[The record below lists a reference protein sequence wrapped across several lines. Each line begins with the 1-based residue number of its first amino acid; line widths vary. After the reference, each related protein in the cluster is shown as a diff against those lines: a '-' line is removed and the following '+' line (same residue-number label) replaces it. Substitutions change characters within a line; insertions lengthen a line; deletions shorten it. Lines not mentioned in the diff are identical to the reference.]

1 VIDLIFTP
9 LNLDV
14 LSTESDMDIEDIESI
29 LRIYVHEFERDLN
42 KLSKAL
48 ELNNMKQI
56 LDVTHKMRG
65 DSSTIA
71 LTELEALIVDF
82 EKNALT
88 ENFTLLHKQ
97 FSMLSSY
104 HAFLATW
111 IESLT

>member
-1 VIDLIFTP
+1 MIFSP

-14 LSTESDMDIEDIESI
+14 LSTESDMDIEDLKSI
-29 LRIYVHEFERDLN
+29 LQIYVHELARDLA
-42 KLSKAL
+42 KLSKTL
-48 ELNNMKQI
+48 EMNNIKSM

-71 LTELEALIVDF
+71 LTEFEALIVDF

-88 ENFTLLHKQ
+88 ENYTLLHKQ
-97 FSMLSSY
+97 FSILSSY
-104 HAFLATW
+104 HTFLATW